1 MHSCYL
7 MFMTDDHT
15 HLSDVSVIL
24 YDKSLN
30 AWSPSKKPVYFAP
43 FESHWNS
50 HGTKLTVSLGIR
62 HQVLSIL
69 AKESLFPSTFNLCPK
84 QWSRLCIAYWEKAA
98 KDPEDRSRWGRPQQ
112 AAIKKI
118 SFKQCVAA
126 IPPPPLL
133 VTRSKLTLSRLRQL
147 KTTTPTSEWTVTRYS
162 WVVFQS
168 QANSLSSPPS
178 LPI

>member
-84 QWSRLCIAYWEKAA
+84 QWSRLCTAYWEKAA

-126 IPPPPLL
+126 IPPPPPRNPKQTNF
-133 VTRSKLTLSRLRQL
+133 VSTPPAEDHNSYIGVDSHTL
-147 KTTTPTSEWTVTRYS
+147 
-162 WVVFQS
+162 
-168 QANSLSSPPS
+168 
-178 LPI
+178 